1 MLDTRL
7 VTWTLGIWTALTFI
21 VCVTYG
27 LIVPERLHMS
37 AFLEQVLPAF
47 QWLTPLSFLLGLV
60 ESFLFGAYAG
70 MLFCWIYNL
79 LLRRQ
84 TTRAAAR

>member
-1 MLDTRL
+1 MLDTRR
-7 VTWTLGIWTALTFI
+7 VAWTMGIWTALTFI
-21 VCVTYG
+21 VCVIHG

-47 QWLTPLSFLLGLV
+47 QWLTPIGFVLGFL

-70 MLFCWIYNL
+70 MLFCWIYNRL
-79 LLRRQ
+79 WRRRDV
-84 TTRAAAR
+84 TAPTR